1 MKKPISLF
9 LVLLIIIAA
18 FAGCGNLQT
27 ADFEDPQAVVDAFLA
42 EHSLEGDNVA
52 DIFND
57 FAGKTVRVKSNEKND
72 PIFDIYSK
80 VTLYTGVYV
89 VLADSD
95 HSAVTDFNYNVGD
108 TFVLEISEIMVR
120 AYNNGQYRDIFIN
133 VKLPA

>member
-1 MKKPISLF
+1 MKKTISLF

-18 FAGCGNLQT
+18 FAGCGNVQT